1 MPEIL
6 LPEITPDA
14 PNAAKAAALEIL
26 TARRRLCE
34 SIVQQFSALRARLWF
49 SHDASPADILAALG
63 TEAGGIFDDSA
74 ALVGFLLGTGRVA
87 MEPEEYMAPLA
98 FVRGDDGTVI
108 LKIK

>member
-14 PNAAKAAALEIL
+14 PNAAKAAAREIL

-49 SHDASPADILAALG
+49 SHDAGPAEILAELG
-63 TEAGGIFDDSA
+63 PEASGIFDDSA

-87 MEPEEYMAPLA
+87 MDEGEYVAPLPYKRA
-98 FVRGDDGTVI
+98 DDGTVT
-108 LKIK
+108 LK